1 MPGRLAAMTRRV
13 LMLTLALLLA
23 APATASALELKMFR
37 SPTGKI
43 GCSFYKDKGKPP
55 EARCDWRGMED
66 QAVWV
71 ALRGKAERIH
81 VTDTVLDPNAKVLR
95 YGKTKRFHGLK
106 CTSRRTGMTCKST
119 KSGHGFKVSVE
130 KRRLF

>member
-1 MPGRLAAMTRRV
+1 MIRRL
-13 LMLTLALLLA
+13 LLLSFALLLA

-43 GCSFYKDKGKPP
+43 GCSFYKDTGKPP

-66 QAVWV
+66 TAVWV
-71 ALRGKAERIH
+71 ALHGKARHIH
-81 VTDTVLDPNAKVLR
+81 VTDTVLDPHAKVLA
-95 YGKTKRFHGLK
+95 YGRTKRFHGLK
-106 CTSRRTGMTCKST
+106 CTSRRTGMTCRST

>member
-1 MPGRLAAMTRRV
+1 MTRR
-13 LMLTLALLLA
+13 LLLLSLALLLA
-23 APATASALELKMFR
+23 APATASAELKMFR

-43 GCSFYKDKGKPP
+43 GCAFFR
-55 EARCDWRGMED
+55 EAAVSTEVRCDWKGGGD
-66 QAVWV
+66 HAVRV
-71 ALRGKAERIH
+71 GLHGKAKRIK
-81 VTDTVLDPNAKVLR
+81 VTDTVLDPNAKVLA

-106 CTSRRTGMTCKST
+106 CTSRRSGMTCKST